1 MVFRWFLALALVMGL
16 SVAQAQKIY
25 RWVDKDGTVTYRDR
39 PPSEAGGQQVEER
52 KLRLPREAGGGP
64 ASGDEPPIK
73 APVVLYSVP
82 QCSSCDAARAHLEK
96 RGIPFSEKNVDA
108 NRTAQDELRKRSGG
122 LSVPTITVGDKVMKG
137 YIDTLLDGELD
148 AAGYAKVEA
157 PTP

>member
-1 MVFRWFLALALVMGL
+1 MALRWFLAVALVMGC
-16 SVAQAQKIY
+16 SVAQAQKVY
-25 RWVDKDGTVTYRDR
+25 RWVDKDGNVTYRDR
-39 PPSEAGGQQVEER
+39 PPSEAGQQVEER
-52 KLRLPREAGGGP
+52 KIRMPRDAAGGA
-64 ASGDEPPIK
+64 ASGDDPATK
-73 APVVLYSVP
+73 APVVLYTVP

-148 AAGYAKVEA
+148 AAGYAKAEA